1 MPEKTTSHFT
11 KVIKR
16 DGRRVHFEKEKITN
30 AIFKAIKSTGEG
42 KEKDAEKLSN
52 LVIAELNR
60 RYPPVHTP
68 HIEEIQDVVEEIFI
82 TKDYAKTAKAYILY
96 RNERAQIRA
105 QKRLVPE
112 HVQKLVAES
121 GGVYN
126 PYLFEGGVQDAV
138 RKAPVRFRAEDADN
152 SVPSPQP
159 GHLPHPHP

>member
-11 KVIKR
+11 EVIKR

-30 AIFKAIKSTGEG
+30 AIFKAIESTGEG
-42 KEKDAEKLSN
+42 NEKDAEKLSN

-60 RYPPVHTP
+60 RYPPAHTP

-96 RNERAQIRA
+96 RNERMQVRA
-105 QKRLVPE
+105 KKRLVPE

-121 GGVYN
+121 
-126 PYLFEGGVQDAV
+126 
-138 RKAPVRFRAEDADN
+138 RKYFKNE
-152 SVPSPQP
+152 
-159 GHLPHPHP
+159 L